1 MIHYKQSFTQKI
13 KNRIYI
19 LWLALIALLILM
31 ITIGEVGIIDS
42 RYTTQMSE
50 IAYKLIYFGSLV
62 YVIYKINYNKKLLK
76 NSQKLK
82 EEKIRELDERTQW
95 VYEKSGGIIV
105 DIIIL
110 GLTLFTWSLAFIDI
124 FAFNTSVI
132 ILFFIVLVKIAS
144 YFYYYYK

>member
-1 MIHYKQSFTQKI
+1 MIHYKQSFTQTI

>member
-144 YFYYYYK
+144 YFYYYFK

>member
-1 MIHYKQSFTQKI
+1 MIHYKQSFTQTI
-13 KNRIYI
+13 KNRIHI
-19 LWLALIALLILM
+19 LWVVLIALLILM
-31 ITIGEVGIIDS
+31 ITIGEVGVIDS

-50 IAYKLIYFGSLV
+50 IAYKFIYFGSLI

-76 NSQKLK
+76 NSQKLN

-105 DIIIL
+105 DIIML

-132 ILFFIVLVKIAS
+132 ILFFVVIVKIVS
-144 YFYYYYK
+144 YTYYNIT